1 MRILIIT
8 NYPFPFGMAQTN
20 RIIAMAKGLIHAGA
34 DVELVVSKATELG
47 KPKNTAASGNYQ
59 GIKFTYATG
68 TPIRP
73 HGIARRAFLFYKGI
87 LGTMRFIIKENK
99 KQKIDVLFMGVYSN
113 LITYMVFLLTRLLS
127 IKYIQ
132 ERSEYPFLSYS
143 GSIAGRLK
151 LRFYLRFICARFD
164 GFLVISSALENYFR
178 PFMKKDAKKHLMPIL
193 VETER
198 FSQTDSHSRNVISYC
213 GSMQG
218 TKDGVPLLIDA
229 FSKIASQF
237 PETDLQLIGPTN
249 FEGFSHLQAQ
259 INDLGLT
266 NRIVFTGRVE
276 RDEMP
281 GLLQESRILALARP
295 PSKQAEGGFPT
306 KLGEYL
312 ATGRLSVVTS
322 VGDIP
327 DYLVHTKN
335 ALLAEP
341 GNVEDFAKQLEYG
354 LGNENVRTTI
364 GREGRM
370 LAENVFNYKV
380 QGDKLFNWLKTF
392 V

>member
-8 NYPFPFGMAQTN
+8 NYSFPYGLAQTN

-47 KPKNTAASGNYQ
+47 KPRNTEANGNYQ

-73 HGIARRAFLFYKGI
+73 PGMARRAFLYYKGI
-87 LGTMRFIIKENK
+87 LGTVRFIIKENK
-99 KQKIDVLFMGVYSN
+99 KQKIDGLFMGVYSN
-113 LITYMVFLLTRLLS
+113 FITYIVFLLTRLLS

-132 ERSEYPFLSYS
+132 ERSEYPFLSY
-143 GSIAGRLK
+143 AGNIIGKAK
-151 LRFYLRFICARFD
+151 LRCYLRFICARFD

-178 PFMKKDAKKHLMPIL
+178 PFMKGNTKTHLIPIL

-198 FSQTDSHSRNVISYC
+198 FIQADSPSRNVISYC

-218 TKDGVPLLIDA
+218 TKDGVPVLIDA
-229 FSKIASQF
+229 FSRIASKF
-237 PETDLQLIGPTN
+237 PETNLQLIGPIG
-249 FEGFSHLQAQ
+249 FKGFSHLQAQ
-259 INDLGLT
+259 IDDLSLT

-281 GLLQESRILALARP
+281 GLLQDSRILALARP
-295 PSKQAEGGFPT
+295 PSKQSEGGFPT

-312 ATGRLSVVTS
+312 ATGRLSVVTG

-327 DYLVHTKN
+327 DYLVHGKN

-354 LGNENVRTTI
+354 LVHESERRIMGK
-364 GREGRM
+364 EGRM
-370 LAENVFNYKV
+370 LAESVFSYKV
-380 QGDKLFNWLKTF
+380 QGVKLFNWLKTF

>member
-8 NYPFPFGMAQTN
+8 NYPFPLGMAQTN

-73 HGIARRAFLFYKGI
+73 HGIAKRAFLFYKGI

-99 KQKIDVLFMGVYSN
+99 KQKIDALFMGVYSN

-132 ERSEYPFLSYS
+132 ERSEYPFLSYT
-143 GSIAGRLK
+143 GNIIGRTK

-178 PFMKKDAKKHLMPIL
+178 PYMKGDTKTHLIPIL

-198 FSQTDSHSRNVISYC
+198 FIQADSPSRNVISYC

-218 TKDGVPLLIDA
+218 TKDGVPLLIEA

-259 INDLGLT
+259 INDLGLS

-295 PSKQAEGGFPT
+295 PSKQSEGGFPT

-312 ATGRLSVVTS
+312 ATGRLSVVTG

-327 DYLVHTKN
+327 DYLVHAKN

-354 LGNENVRTTI
+354 LAHESERKIMGK
-364 GREGRM
+364 EGRM
-370 LAENVFNYKV
+370 LAENVFSYKI